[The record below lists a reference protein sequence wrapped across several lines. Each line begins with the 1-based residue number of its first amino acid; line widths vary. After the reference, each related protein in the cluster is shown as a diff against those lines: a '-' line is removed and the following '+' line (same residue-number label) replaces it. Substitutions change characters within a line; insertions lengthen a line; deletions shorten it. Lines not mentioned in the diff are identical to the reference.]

1 MWVTETGQH
10 NNWEVGP
17 MESSDSKSGT
27 LSAFIAGAVVGAG
40 VALLFAP
47 QMGSQLRGLLRDYAA
62 RGKDELDDAVDRG
75 ANVLDSAVER
85 GQEFVE
91 KGKESL
97 REAGRQAKGFAE
109 VGRQAVNDTKD
120 ELASQHR

>member
-1 MWVTETGQH
+1 
-10 NNWEVGP
+10 
-17 MESSDSKSGT
+17 MESSDRHESGT
-27 LSAFIAGAVVGAG
+27 VSAFLAGALVGAG

-47 QMGSQLRGLLRDYAA
+47 QAGSQLRGLLRDYAA
-62 RGKDELDDAVDRG
+62 RAQDELGD
-75 ANVLDSAVER
+75 AVER

-91 KGKESL
+91 KGKESV

-109 VGRQAVNDTKD
+109 AGRQAVNDIKD